1 MTKTPASASPVITT
15 RPSVL
20 STVLVYGLAACLFSL
35 DQLSKWLVIEHLPF
49 GQPRAVIEP
58 WLYFTHVHN
67 IGAAFSLLEGQK
79 LWLSAIALGVAG
91 WIVWYE
97 RRLQVRHPMHLA
109 ALACILAGALG
120 NLCDRL
126 RIGHV
131 VDFVDLHSGGR
142 NIWPIFNVAD
152 ICINIGVVL
161 LILYFWRYPEPK
173 EERSLPTPEASIE
186 QS

>member
-1 MTKTPASASPVITT
+1 MTKTIASASPLINT

-20 STVLVYGLAACLFSL
+20 STLLVYGLATCLFSL

-79 LWLSAIALGVAG
+79 FALSAIALGVAG
-91 WIVWYE
+91 WIVWHE

-120 NLCDRL
+120 NLSDRL
-126 RIGHV
+126 RLGHV
-131 VDFVDLHSGGR
+131 VDFLDLHNAQG

-152 ICINIGVVL
+152 ICINVGVAL
-161 LILYFWRYPEPK
+161 LIFYFWRYPEPK
-173 EERSLPTPEASIE
+173 EERSLPAPEASIE
-186 QS
+186 HS